1 MNETIKEL
9 LKEKEKYESHPEHPG
24 IQEKELYIIAESIVA
39 ECENI
44 QVLTPEEQKAL
55 EWAEHTIAIY

>member
-1 MNETIKEL
+1 MNKKIEEL
-9 LKEKEKYESHPEHPG
+9 LKEKEKYEAHPEHPG

-39 ECENI
+39 ECKDI
-44 QVLTPEEQKAL
+44 KSLTPEEQKAL